1 MNNIFHYFVLS
12 ILKVDILSVYG
23 WHSLNTSIPRR
34 DGKYVGYVEDIRL
47 ELQQKHQ
54 IKTLSLKPLLF
65 EIQNF
70 VQPEECDYL
79 IHLAK
84 TSGLNESLTHPEYV
98 YYETTYSKFREWD
111 INNDSFI
118 DPQEFTYIKG
128 KGELYLTELEIMEMI
143 NDLKID
149 KNLDGRMDFE
159 EFLNTTAKKIYQYFY
174 DLYRL
179 RPSLRSRRS
188 KQAWLWHYGAYNNL
202 LESFHERISRL
213 TLLPRD
219 VIETSEPVQVRKLL
233 ILLLLISL
241 FCLKS
246 DKRKFFRFQALIFK

>member
-1 MNNIFHYFVLS
+1 MKNTFLFFILS
-12 ILKVDILSVYG
+12 ILKVDILSVCG
-23 WHSLNTSIPRR
+23 WYSLNTSLPRR
-34 DGKYVGYVEDIRL
+34 DGKYVGCVEDVQL

-70 VQPEECDYL
+70 LQPEECDHL

-84 TSGLNESLTHPEYV
+84 NSGLNESLTHPEYV

-111 INNDSFI
+111 VNNDSFI

-128 KGELYLTELEIMEMI
+128 KGELYLTEVEIMEMI

-149 KNLDGRMDFE
+149 ENVDGRMDYE
-159 EFLNTTAKKIYQYFY
+159 EFLNTTAERIYHYFY

-202 LESFHERISRL
+202 LERFHDRISRL
-213 TLLPRD
+213 TLLPRK
-219 VIETSEPVQVRKLL
+219 VIETSEPVQVRKFL
-233 ILLLLISL
+233 ILLLLIFL
-241 FCLKS
+241 FCLKNATKGNFS
-246 DKRKFFRFQALIFK
+246 DFKR